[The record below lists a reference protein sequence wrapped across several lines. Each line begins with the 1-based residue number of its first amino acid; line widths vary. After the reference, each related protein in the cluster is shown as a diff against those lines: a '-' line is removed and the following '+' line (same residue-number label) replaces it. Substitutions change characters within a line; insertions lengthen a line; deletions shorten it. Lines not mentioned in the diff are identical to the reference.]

1 MSTKKTKSTN
11 KGGRPKGS
19 KNLDYRVVAEIPPAC
34 PHCDKYEL
42 EQIGGNVRR
51 IDYAGRTPD
60 GREYSRKE
68 IRRMKCKNCGRHCM
82 KHTYYEKKSQDPA
95 KTGDSS

>member
-1 MSTKKTKSTN
+1 MSTKKKN

-19 KNLDYRVVAEIPPAC
+19 KNLDYGVVAEIPPGC
-34 PHCDKYEL
+34 PYCDKYEL

-51 IDYAGRTPD
+51 IDYAGRMVD

-68 IRRMKCKNCGRHCM
+68 IRRMVCKDCGRHCM
-82 KHTYYEKKSQDPA
+82 KHTYYKNDIPDPS